1 MLRISAIKKFN
12 THQKLFLLLGLLIA
26 SAIFTLLLIQKYS
39 INKELFHKEIENQTN
54 IYSSEDNSI
63 SFTYNNKK
71 LIVSEET
78 SQGIESL
85 KIILLPNKDNLYKTL
100 SDVTVT
106 KYTQRSD
113 DHIPTQDYLD
123 QYSTILYVD
132 QVKIFRLKES
142 ITYDSGTSIWYRYI
156 FQKNDTLYQIQ
167 ANFAN
172 PPDVNEVNEV
182 EQIVSSVK
190 IFSPQQTQ

>member
-1 MLRISAIKKFN
+1 MHKISPIKKFN
-12 THQKLFLLLGLLIA
+12 TRQKFFFILGILIA
-26 SAIFTLLLIQKYS
+26 GAIVTLLLIQKNS
-39 INKELFHKEIENQTN
+39 TNKELFNQDTENITST
-54 IYSSEDNSI
+54 YSSEDNSI

-71 LIVSEET
+71 LTVSEET

-85 KIILLPNKDNLYKTL
+85 KIVLLPKKDNLYKTL

-132 QVKIFRLKES
+132 QVKIFRLIES

-172 PPDVNEVNEV
+172 PPDANEVNEV

-190 IFSPQQTQ
+190 IFSPQQKQ